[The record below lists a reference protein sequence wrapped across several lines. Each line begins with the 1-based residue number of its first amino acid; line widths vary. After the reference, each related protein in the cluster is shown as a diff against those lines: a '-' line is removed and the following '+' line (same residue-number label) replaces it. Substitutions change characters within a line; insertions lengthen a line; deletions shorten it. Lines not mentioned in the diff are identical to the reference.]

1 MSDRTNNSKSATVH
15 FMAATLQLKTPL
27 FPLGA
32 ICATPA
38 ALDLLDRNGVN
49 ASPYFARHQRG
60 DYGTVCADDVEQN
73 RLSIEQGMRILS
85 AYEIGRD
92 RIYILTEADHSVTTM
107 LLSSEY

>member
-1 MSDRTNNSKSATVH
+1 MSNKTNNTNSATVH
-15 FMAATLQLKTPL
+15 SIAASLQPKKPL

-49 ASPYFARHQRG
+49 ASPYFERHQHG

-73 RLSIEQGMRILS
+73 RLSIERGMRILS
-85 AYEIGRD
+85 AYEIGGD
-92 RIYILTEADHSVTTM
+92 RIYIITEADRSVTTM
-107 LLSSEY
+107 LLTSEY